1 MAQFTRQHYVT
12 QFGPTTGDRFR
23 LADTDLICEIERDLT
38 VPGDEL
44 TIGTSKNVRDGMGML
59 PGMTNAE
66 GVLDL
71 VIINVIIMD
80 PVLGILKAD
89 LGVKNGRIAGIG
101 KAGNPAIMDDV
112 DPNLVVGTGTEVIDG
127 THLIATAG
135 VIDSHVHYTT
145 PEHAVYALSNG
156 TTTFVG
162 GGTGPATGTLG
173 TTCTPGP

>member
-1 MAQFTRQHYVT
+1 MADITRPHYVT
-12 QFGPTTGDRFR
+12 QFGPTRGDRFR

-38 VPGDEL
+38 IPGEEL

-59 PGMTNAE
+59 PGMTNAD

-71 VIINVIIMD
+71 VIINVIIID

-135 VIDSHVHYTT
+135 RD
-145 PEHAVYALSNG
+145 
-156 TTTFVG
+156 
-162 GGTGPATGTLG
+162 
-173 TTCTPGP
+173 